1 MSVTATKFSQD
12 FQFIVQTNA
21 NSIAIID
28 SRSEEKFT
36 YAMLEKRVSQMEEFL
51 SDFGFD
57 NEKRLLMLL
66 PNSFDTLLVFL
77 AVARMGGTL
86 VPQSTQSTPPEIENL
101 LAKTQPDF
109 ALIPSDAS
117 SAIQEIL
124 DRGGVPF
131 KSVRDIYEARPTLP
145 CAIDHQSR
153 LKVQSAQIFLQTSG
167 TTGEPRTMVI
177 EIDRLWESA
186 LAWVDFHKELNHT
199 CRFLN
204 YLPHAYLGG
213 LYNLCLI
220 PIAARGSFVVT
231 DTFSGTSLLSFWSD
245 VERFDVN
252 AVWLVPSIL
261 RGLLT
266 LHERT
271 TGKHDTTYKKIK
283 FAFIGTAPI
292 DTDTKEIAES
302 AFGFPILENFALS
315 ETTFLTSERTTIQP
329 IDIRGVGSVLPY
341 VDLRIV
347 PNGDSDNPEIG
358 EIFVRTPFL
367 FSGYLQ
373 NDGTINLDLDS
384 EGYWP
389 TGDIGKF
396 AEDGHTLLLNG
407 RRRDIIKKGG
417 YMISLNEVENVTR
430 KFRDVEDAAAIAVP
444 HTFYG
449 EDIALFVTL
458 KTSSSNPDE
467 SDIRV
472 WLSQNLA
479 KYKWPSTVKIIDELP
494 RTKSGKVQKFKLI
507 NLEVS

>member
-1 MSVTATKFSQD
+1 MSVTSTKFSDD
-12 FQFIVQTNA
+12 FRSIVQTNA
-21 NSIAIID
+21 KSIAVID
-28 SRSEEKFT
+28 SRSEEKVT
-36 YAMLEKRVSQMEEFL
+36 YADLEKRVSQMEEFL
-51 SDFGFD
+51 SNFGFD
-57 NEKRLLMLL
+57 NEKRLMMLL
-66 PNSFDTLLVFL
+66 PNSLDTLLIFL

-86 VPQSTQSTPPEIENL
+86 IPQSIQSTPSEIENL
-101 LAKTQPDF
+101 LVKTRPDF
-109 ALIPSDAS
+109 ALVPSDAS
-117 SAIQEIL
+117 SLMLETL
-124 DRGGVPF
+124 DRGGVSF
-131 KSVRDIYEARPTLP
+131 KSMQEVYEVSPTLP
-145 CAIDHQSR
+145 CAISPQSK
-153 LKVQSAQIFLQTSG
+153 LKVKSARVFLQTSG

-177 EIDRLWESA
+177 EINRLWESA
-186 LAWVDFHKELNHT
+186 LAWVNFHEELNHT

-220 PIAARGSFVVT
+220 PIAARGSFVVA

-271 TGKHDTTYKKIK
+271 SGKHDSSYKKIK

-292 DTDTKEIAES
+292 DKDTKESGES

-315 ETTFLTSERTTIQP
+315 ETTFLTSEINTRQST
-329 IDIRGVGSVLPY
+329 DSRGVGAALPY
-341 VDLRIV
+341 VDVRIV
-347 PNGDSDNPEIG
+347 PDGDANEPEIG

-373 NDGTINLDLDS
+373 NDGAINLNLDQ

-396 AEDGHTLLLNG
+396 AEDGHTLLLKG

-417 YMISLNEVENVTR
+417 YMISLNEVESVTR
-430 KFRDVEDAAAIAVP
+430 KFKGVEDAAAIAVP

-449 EDIALFVTL
+449 EDVALFVTL
-458 KTSSSNPDE
+458 KTSSSKPDE

-479 KYKWPSTVKIIDELP
+479 KYKWPSTVKIIDALP
-494 RTKSGKVQKFKLI
+494 KTKSGKVQKFKLK
-507 NLEVS
+507 NLELS